1 MNIRWICFYIH
12 QEMKIRNESCCTW
25 WMFVFQC
32 LISIASAPSDLSFL
46 PFAHL
51 QYLKVSL
58 EYHHSQCEV
67 HTISTKTLPWPYFVL
82 EVKRKVM
89 CLGTFEQGLLEYWI
103 PVGSQSWKERSNV
116 WVSMSY
122 RLYLKIPPWN
132 VIPLGSVLKK
142 NIFLIFSWTFF
153 LWTFS
158 FHALETSPSIFRAF
172 ILRWRWLFFLAT

>member
-1 MNIRWICFYIH
+1 MVDVCVSVSHIHSFSPLRPQLSTLCTPSVLKGVSWI
-12 QEMKIRNESCCTW
+12 
-25 WMFVFQC
+25 
-32 LISIASAPSDLSFL
+32 
-46 PFAHL
+46 
-51 QYLKVSL
+51 
-58 EYHHSQCEV
+58 HHSQCEV